1 MDRVSAAH
9 LHELEAERHA
19 ERSRALRYVAVM
31 PAAAVA
37 YPLGLAGWRAIA
49 TAAVAMVA
57 VAIAALLR
65 SRSVENCRLELL
77 DEFIVRGWRNVAPA
91 DVAQREAELVSPR
104 YRRMLARALLNQL
117 DYATKGVVLT
127 LQMRFVTAELK
138 RLERQVDAIAARL
151 RDLNRPIDPRAVVVV
166 SRLLSDGSSPLH
178 GGPSDAIEPALVRA
192 RRMLDD

>member
-1 MDRVSAAH
+1 MERVSVAQ
-9 LHELEAERHA
+9 LHELDAERRS
-19 ERSRALRYVAVM
+19 ERQRALRYLLVA
-31 PAAAVA
+31 PAAVA
-37 YPLGLAGWRAIA
+37 AYPVGIAGWRAVA
-49 TAAVAMVA
+49 TAAAAMVA
-57 VAIAALLR
+57 VAVAAFLR
-65 SRSVENCRLELL
+65 SRGLENRRSELL
-77 DEFIVRGWRNVAPA
+77 DEFIVRGWRNVAPD
-91 DVAQREAELVSPR
+91 DVAEREAELVSPR

-127 LQMRFVTAELK
+127 LQMRFVTSELR

-151 RDLNRPIDPRAVVVV
+151 RDLNKPINPRAVVVV

>member
-1 MDRVSAAH
+1 MERVSVAH
-9 LHELEAERHA
+9 LHELDAERQS
-19 ERSRALRYVAVM
+19 ERQRALRYVLVA
-31 PAAAVA
+31 PAAAAA
-37 YPLGLAGWRAIA
+37 YPVGLAGWRSVA
-49 TAAVAMVA
+49 TAAAAMVA
-57 VAIAALLR
+57 VAVAAFLR
-65 SRSVENCRLELL
+65 SRGLENRRRELL
-77 DEFIVRGWRNVAPA
+77 DEFIVRGWRNVAPD
-91 DVAQREAELVSPR
+91 DVAEREAELVSPR

-127 LQMRFVTAELK
+127 LQMRFVTSELR

-151 RDLNRPIDPRAVVVV
+151 RDLNRPINPRAVVVV

>member
-1 MDRVSAAH
+1 MDRVSVAH
-9 LHELEAERHA
+9 LHELEAEQRF
-19 ERSRALRYVAVM
+19 ERQRALRYVLVA
-31 PAAAVA
+31 PAAALA
-37 YPLGLAGWRAIA
+37 YPVSLAGWRAVV
-49 TAAVAMVA
+49 TAAAAMVA
-57 VAIAALLR
+57 VAVSAILR
-65 SRSVENCRLELL
+65 SRGIDDRRRDLL

-91 DVAQREAELVSPR
+91 DVAEREAELVSPR

-127 LQMRFVTAELK
+127 LQMRFVTAELR

-192 RRMLDD
+192 RRLLDD

>member
-1 MDRVSAAH
+1 MERVSVAH
-9 LHELEAERHA
+9 LHELDAERQS
-19 ERSRALRYVAVM
+19 ERQRTLRYLLVA
-31 PAAAVA
+31 PAAVA
-37 YPLGLAGWRAIA
+37 AYPVGLAGWRSVA
-49 TAAVAMVA
+49 TAAAAMVA
-57 VAIAALLR
+57 VAVAAFLR
-65 SRSVENCRLELL
+65 SRGLANRRSELL
-77 DEFIVRGWRNVAPA
+77 DEFIVRGWRNVAPD
-91 DVAQREAELVSPR
+91 DVAEREAELVSPR

-127 LQMRFVTAELK
+127 LQMRFVTSELR

-151 RDLNRPIDPRAVVVV
+151 RDLNKPIDPRAVVVV